1 MERKAHYALIGTFVL
16 VSLTALL
23 AFTAWLSDAQFD
35 KKYDNYE
42 ISFRGGVQGLSEGTE
57 VRFNGLKVGDITELR
72 IDPNDNNSVIV
83 DIQVVSNTPVDS
95 ESIGRMEPLGLTG
108 LNYIQIIP
116 GGPNSRLIKNSTDK
130 DPFRLKG
137 EASRIDLLLGSGGT
151 VMESSQAALA
161 RINAVMTPEAIMDF
175 HEILSNLKVIT
186 NNFVDLKVDPE
197 IFNRTMQSIE
207 QASSD
212 VSLAADAVD
221 VAAKDFDVL
230 IETDVKTVLDRSKI
244 SMEKLD
250 KTLSAIEV
258 LSKDSNQ
265 LITDGRDAINRL
277 SNSGLTDIEETIDSI
292 RRVVLGLE
300 SILINF
306 EQNPTAFIVG
316 SSEEKVELPQ

>member
-16 VSLTALL
+16 VSLAALL

-35 KKYDNYE
+35 KKFDNYE

-83 DIQVVSNTPVDS
+83 DIQVVSNTPVDF

-175 HEILSNLKVIT
+175 HEILNNLKVIT

-221 VAAKDFDVL
+221 LAAKDFDVL
-230 IETDVKTVLDRSKI
+230 IENDVRTVLDRSKI

-250 KTLSAIEV
+250 KTLVAIKA

-277 SNSGLTDIEETIDSI
+277 SNSGLTDLEETIDSI
-292 RRVVLGLE
+292 RRAVLGLE

-306 EQNPTAFIVG
+306 EQNPAAFIVG
-316 SSEEKVELPQ
+316 VSEEKVELPQ

>member
-16 VSLTALL
+16 VSLAALI
-23 AFTAWLSDAQFD
+23 AFTAWLSNAQFD
-35 KKYDNYE
+35 KKFDNYE

-83 DIQVVSNTPVDS
+83 DIQVEANTPVDF

-175 HEILSNLKVIT
+175 HEILNNLKVIT
-186 NNFVDLKVDPE
+186 SNFVDLKVDPE

>member
-16 VSLTALL
+16 VSLAALL
-23 AFTAWLSDAQFD
+23 AFTAWLSNAQFD
-35 KKYDNYE
+35 KKFDNYE

-83 DIQVVSNTPVDS
+83 DIQVEANTPIDF

-175 HEILSNLKVIT
+175 HEILNNLKVIT
-186 NNFVDLKVDPE
+186 SNFVDLKVDPE

-277 SNSGLTDIEETIDSI
+277 SNSGLTDIEETTDSI

>member
-16 VSLTALL
+16 VSLAALL
-23 AFTAWLSDAQFD
+23 AFTAWLSNAQFD
-35 KKYDNYE
+35 KKFDNYE

-83 DIQVVSNTPVDS
+83 DIQVVSNTPIDF

-116 GGPNSRLIKNSTDK
+116 GGPNSRLIKSSTDK

-175 HEILSNLKVIT
+175 HEILNNLRVIT
-186 NNFVDLKVDPE
+186 SNFVDLKVDPE

>member
-16 VSLTALL
+16 VSLAALL
-23 AFTAWLSDAQFD
+23 AFTAWLSNAQFD
-35 KKYDNYE
+35 KKFDNYE

-83 DIQVVSNTPVDS
+83 DIQVESNTPIDF

-175 HEILSNLKVIT
+175 HEILNNLRVIT
-186 NNFVDLKVDPE
+186 SNFVDLKVDPE

-221 VAAKDFDVL
+221 VAAKDFDIL

>member
-57 VRFNGLKVGDITELR
+57 VRFNGLKVGDITKLR

-83 DIQVVSNTPVDS
+83 DIQVESNTPVDF

-175 HEILSNLKVIT
+175 HEILNNLKVIT

-221 VAAKDFDVL
+221 LAAKDFDVL
-230 IETDVKTVLDRSKI
+230 IENDVRTVLDRSKI

-250 KTLSAIEV
+250 KTLVAIEA

-277 SNSGLTDIEETIDSI
+277 SNSGLTDLEETIDSI
-292 RRVVLGLE
+292 RRAVLGLE

-306 EQNPTAFIVG
+306 EQNPAAFIVG
-316 SSEEKVELPQ
+316 VSEEKVELPQ

>member
-16 VSLTALL
+16 VSLAALL
-23 AFTAWLSDAQFD
+23 AFTAWLSNAQFD
-35 KKYDNYE
+35 KKFDNYE

-83 DIQVVSNTPVDS
+83 DIQVESNTPIDF

-116 GGPNSRLIKNSTDK
+116 GGPNSRIIKNSTDK

-175 HEILSNLKVIT
+175 HEILNNLRVIT
-186 NNFVDLKVDPE
+186 SNFVDLKVDPE

>member
-83 DIQVVSNTPVDS
+83 DIQVVSNTPVDF

-175 HEILSNLKVIT
+175 HEILNNLRVIT
-186 NNFVDLKVDPE
+186 SNFVDLKVDPE

>member
-16 VSLTALL
+16 VSLAALL
-23 AFTAWLSDAQFD
+23 AFTAWLSNAQFD
-35 KKYDNYE
+35 KKFDNYE

-83 DIQVVSNTPVDS
+83 DIQVVSNTPIDF
-95 ESIGRMEPLGLTG
+95 ESVGRMEPLGLTG

-175 HEILSNLKVIT
+175 HEILNNLRVIT
-186 NNFVDLKVDPE
+186 SNFVDLKVDPE

>member
-16 VSLTALL
+16 VSLAALL

-83 DIQVVSNTPVDS
+83 DIQVVSNTPVDF

-175 HEILSNLKVIT
+175 HEILNNLKVIT

-221 VAAKDFDVL
+221 LAAKDFDVL
-230 IETDVKTVLDRSKI
+230 IENDVRTVLDRSKI

-250 KTLSAIEV
+250 KTLVAIEA

-277 SNSGLTDIEETIDSI
+277 SNSGLTDLEETIDSI
-292 RRVVLGLE
+292 RRAVLGLE

-306 EQNPTAFIVG
+306 EQNPAAFIVG
-316 SSEEKVELPQ
+316 VSEEKVELPQ

>member
-16 VSLTALL
+16 VSLAALL
-23 AFTAWLSDAQFD
+23 AFTAWLSNAQFD
-35 KKYDNYE
+35 KKFDNYE

-83 DIQVVSNTPVDS
+83 DIQVESNTPIDF

-175 HEILSNLKVIT
+175 HEILNNLRVIT
-186 NNFVDLKVDPE
+186 SNFVDLKVDPE

>member
-16 VSLTALL
+16 VSLAALL
-23 AFTAWLSDAQFD
+23 AFTAWLSNAQFD
-35 KKYDNYE
+35 KKFDNYE

-57 VRFNGLKVGDITELR
+57 VRFNGLKVGDINELR

-83 DIQVVSNTPVDS
+83 DIQVESNTPVDF
-95 ESIGRMEPLGLTG
+95 ESVGRMEPLGLTG

-175 HEILSNLKVIT
+175 HEILNNLKVIT

-221 VAAKDFDVL
+221 LAAKDFDVL
-230 IETDVKTVLDRSKI
+230 IETDVRTVLGRSKI

-250 KTLSAIEV
+250 KTLVAIEA
-258 LSKDSNQ
+258 LSKDTNQ

-277 SNSGLTDIEETIDSI
+277 SNSGLTDLEETIDSI
-292 RRVVLGLE
+292 RRAVLGLE

-316 SSEEKVELPQ
+316 VSEEKVELPQ

>member
-16 VSLTALL
+16 VSLAALL
-23 AFTAWLSDAQFD
+23 AFTAWLSNAQFD
-35 KKYDNYE
+35 KKFDNYE

-57 VRFNGLKVGDITELR
+57 VRFNGLKVGDINELR

-83 DIQVVSNTPVDS
+83 DIQVESNTPVDF
-95 ESIGRMEPLGLTG
+95 ESVGRMEPLGLTG

-175 HEILSNLKVIT
+175 HEILNNLKVIT

-221 VAAKDFDVL
+221 LAAKDFDVL
-230 IETDVKTVLDRSKI
+230 IETDVRTVLDRSKI

-250 KTLSAIEV
+250 KTLVAIEA

-277 SNSGLTDIEETIDSI
+277 SNSGLTDLEETIDSI
-292 RRVVLGLE
+292 RRAVLGLE

-306 EQNPTAFIVG
+306 EQNPTAFIAGV
-316 SSEEKVELPQ
+316 SEEKVELPQ

>member
-16 VSLTALL
+16 VSLAALL
-23 AFTAWLSDAQFD
+23 AFTAWLSNAQFD
-35 KKYDNYE
+35 KKFDNYE

-57 VRFNGLKVGDITELR
+57 VRFNGLKVGDINELR

-83 DIQVVSNTPVDS
+83 DIQVESNTPVDF
-95 ESIGRMEPLGLTG
+95 ESVGRMEPLGLTG

-175 HEILSNLKVIT
+175 HEILNNLKVIT

-221 VAAKDFDVL
+221 LAAKDFDVL
-230 IETDVKTVLDRSKI
+230 IETDVRTVLDRSKI

-250 KTLSAIEV
+250 KTLVAIEA
-258 LSKDSNQ
+258 LSKESNQ

-277 SNSGLTDIEETIDSI
+277 SNSGLTDLEETIDSI
-292 RRVVLGLE
+292 RRAVLGLE

-316 SSEEKVELPQ
+316 VSEEKVELPQ

>member
-83 DIQVVSNTPVDS
+83 DIQVESNTPVDF

-161 RINAVMTPEAIMDF
+161 RINAVMTPEAIIDF
-175 HEILSNLKVIT
+175 HEILNNLKVIT

-221 VAAKDFDVL
+221 LAAKDFDVL
-230 IETDVKTVLDRSKI
+230 IENDVRTVLERSKI

-250 KTLSAIEV
+250 KTLVAIEA
-258 LSKDSNQ
+258 LSKNSNQ

-277 SNSGLTDIEETIDSI
+277 SNSGLTDLEETIDSI
-292 RRVVLGLE
+292 RRAVLGLE

-306 EQNPTAFIVG
+306 EQNPAAFIVG
-316 SSEEKVELPQ
+316 VSEEKVELPQ

>member
-16 VSLTALL
+16 VSLAALL
-23 AFTAWLSDAQFD
+23 AFTAWLSNAQFD
-35 KKYDNYE
+35 KKFDNYE

-83 DIQVVSNTPVDS
+83 DIQVESNTPIDF

-151 VMESSQAALA
+151 VMESSQAALV

-175 HEILSNLKVIT
+175 HEILNNLRVIT
-186 NNFVDLKVDPE
+186 SNFVDLKVDPE

>member
-16 VSLTALL
+16 VSLAALL
-23 AFTAWLSDAQFD
+23 AFTAWLSNAQFD
-35 KKYDNYE
+35 KKFDNYE

-57 VRFNGLKVGDITELR
+57 VRFNGLKVGDINKLR

-83 DIQVVSNTPVDS
+83 DIQVESNTPVDF
-95 ESIGRMEPLGLTG
+95 ESVGRMEPLGLTG

-175 HEILSNLKVIT
+175 HEILNNLKVIT

-221 VAAKDFDVL
+221 LAAKDFDVL
-230 IETDVKTVLDRSKI
+230 IETDVRTVLNRSKI

-250 KTLSAIEV
+250 KTLVAIEA

-277 SNSGLTDIEETIDSI
+277 SNSGLTDLEETIDSI
-292 RRVVLGLE
+292 RRAVLGLE

-306 EQNPTAFIVG
+306 EQNPTAFIAGV
-316 SSEEKVELPQ
+316 SEEKVELPQ

>member
-1 MERKAHYALIGTFVL
+1 MERKAHYALIGTFVI
-16 VSLTALL
+16 VSLSALL

-83 DIQVVSNTPVDS
+83 DIQVVSNTPVDF

-175 HEILSNLKVIT
+175 HEILNNLKVIT

-221 VAAKDFDVL
+221 LAAKDFDVL
-230 IETDVKTVLDRSKI
+230 IENDVRTVLDRSKI

-250 KTLSAIEV
+250 KTLVAIEA

-277 SNSGLTDIEETIDSI
+277 SNSGLTDLEETIDSI
-292 RRVVLGLE
+292 RRAVLGLE

-306 EQNPTAFIVG
+306 EQNPAAFIVG
-316 SSEEKVELPQ
+316 VSEEKVELPQ

>member
-16 VSLTALL
+16 VSLAALL
-23 AFTAWLSDAQFD
+23 AFTAWLSNAQFD
-35 KKYDNYE
+35 KKFDNYE

-57 VRFNGLKVGDITELR
+57 VRFNGLKVGDINELR

-83 DIQVVSNTPVDS
+83 DIQVESNTPVDF
-95 ESIGRMEPLGLTG
+95 ESVGRMEPLGLTG

-175 HEILSNLKVIT
+175 HEILNNLKVIT

-221 VAAKDFDVL
+221 LAAKDFDVL
-230 IETDVKTVLDRSKI
+230 IETDVRTVLDRSKI

-250 KTLSAIEV
+250 KTLVAIEA

-277 SNSGLTDIEETIDSI
+277 SNSGLTDLEETIDSI
-292 RRVVLGLE
+292 RRTVLGLE

-316 SSEEKVELPQ
+316 VSEEKVELPQ

>member
-16 VSLTALL
+16 VSLAALL
-23 AFTAWLSDAQFD
+23 AFTAWLSNAQFD
-35 KKYDNYE
+35 KKFDNYE

-83 DIQVVSNTPVDS
+83 DIQVEANTPIDF

-175 HEILSNLKVIT
+175 HEILNNLRVIT
-186 NNFVDLKVDPE
+186 SNFVDLKVDPE

>member
-16 VSLTALL
+16 VSLAALL
-23 AFTAWLSDAQFD
+23 AFTAWLSNAQFD
-35 KKYDNYE
+35 KKFDNYE

-83 DIQVVSNTPVDS
+83 DIQVEANTPIDF

-175 HEILSNLKVIT
+175 HEILNNLKAIT
-186 NNFVDLKVDPE
+186 SNFVDLKVDPE

>member
-16 VSLTALL
+16 VSLAALL
-23 AFTAWLSDAQFD
+23 AFTAWLSNAQFD
-35 KKYDNYE
+35 KKFDNYE

-57 VRFNGLKVGDITELR
+57 VRFNGLKVGDISELR

-83 DIQVVSNTPVDS
+83 DIQVESNTPIDF
-95 ESIGRMEPLGLTG
+95 ESVGRMEPLGLTG

-175 HEILSNLKVIT
+175 HEILNNLRVIT
-186 NNFVDLKVDPE
+186 SNFVDLKVDPE

-250 KTLSAIEV
+250 KTLSAIEL

>member
-16 VSLTALL
+16 VSLAALL
-23 AFTAWLSDAQFD
+23 AFTAWLSNAQFD
-35 KKYDNYE
+35 KKFDNYE

-57 VRFNGLKVGDITELR
+57 VRFNGLKVGDINKLR

-83 DIQVVSNTPVDS
+83 DIQVESNTPVDF
-95 ESIGRMEPLGLTG
+95 ESVGRMEPLGLTG

-175 HEILSNLKVIT
+175 HEILNNLKVIT

-221 VAAKDFDVL
+221 LAAKDFDVL
-230 IETDVKTVLDRSKI
+230 IETDVRTVLDRSKI

-250 KTLSAIEV
+250 KTLVAIEA

-277 SNSGLTDIEETIDSI
+277 SNSGLTDLEETIDSI
-292 RRVVLGLE
+292 RRAVLGLE

-306 EQNPTAFIVG
+306 EQNPTAFIAGV
-316 SSEEKVELPQ
+316 SEEKVELPQ

>member
-16 VSLTALL
+16 VSLAALL
-23 AFTAWLSDAQFD
+23 AFTAWLSNAQFD
-35 KKYDNYE
+35 KKFDNYE

-83 DIQVVSNTPVDS
+83 DIQVESNTPIDF

-175 HEILSNLKVIT
+175 HEILNNLKVIT
-186 NNFVDLKVDPE
+186 SNFVDLKVDPE

-316 SSEEKVELPQ
+316 SSEERVELPK

>member
-16 VSLTALL
+16 VSLAALL
-23 AFTAWLSDAQFD
+23 AFTAWLSNAQFD
-35 KKYDNYE
+35 KKFDNYE

-57 VRFNGLKVGDITELR
+57 VRFNGLKVGDINKLR

-83 DIQVVSNTPVDS
+83 DIQVESNTPVDF
-95 ESIGRMEPLGLTG
+95 ESVGRMEPLGLTG

-175 HEILSNLKVIT
+175 HEILNNLKVIT

-221 VAAKDFDVL
+221 LAAKDFDVL
-230 IETDVKTVLDRSKI
+230 IETDVRTVLDRSKI

-250 KTLSAIEV
+250 KTLVAIEA

-277 SNSGLTDIEETIDSI
+277 SNSGLTDLEETIDSI
-292 RRVVLGLE
+292 RRAVLGLE

-316 SSEEKVELPQ
+316 VSEEKVELPQ

>member
-16 VSLTALL
+16 VSLAALL

-35 KKYDNYE
+35 KKFDNYE

-83 DIQVVSNTPVDS
+83 DIQVESNTPVDF
-95 ESIGRMEPLGLTG
+95 ESVGRMEPLGLTG

-175 HEILSNLKVIT
+175 HEILNNLKVIT

-221 VAAKDFDVL
+221 LAAKDFDVL
-230 IETDVKTVLDRSKI
+230 IENDVRTVLDRSKI

-250 KTLSAIEV
+250 KTLVAIEA

-277 SNSGLTDIEETIDSI
+277 SNSGLTDLEETIDSI
-292 RRVVLGLE
+292 RRAVLGLE

-306 EQNPTAFIVG
+306 EQNPAAFIVG
-316 SSEEKVELPQ
+316 VSEEKVELPQ

>member
-16 VSLTALL
+16 VSLAALL
-23 AFTAWLSDAQFD
+23 AFTAWLSNAQFD
-35 KKYDNYE
+35 KKFDNYE

-83 DIQVVSNTPVDS
+83 DIQVVSNTPIDF

-175 HEILSNLKVIT
+175 HEILNNLRVIT
-186 NNFVDLKVDPE
+186 SNFVDLKVDPE

>member
-16 VSLTALL
+16 VSLAALL
-23 AFTAWLSDAQFD
+23 AFTAWLSNAQFD
-35 KKYDNYE
+35 KKFDNYE

-83 DIQVVSNTPVDS
+83 DIQVEANTPIDF

-116 GGPNSRLIKNSTDK
+116 GGPNSLLIKNSTDK

-175 HEILSNLKVIT
+175 HEILNNLKVIT
-186 NNFVDLKVDPE
+186 SNFVDLKVDPE

>member
-16 VSLTALL
+16 VSLAALL
-23 AFTAWLSDAQFD
+23 AFTAWLSNAQFD
-35 KKYDNYE
+35 KKFDNYE

-57 VRFNGLKVGDITELR
+57 VRFNGLKVGDINELR

-83 DIQVVSNTPVDS
+83 DIQVESNTPVDF
-95 ESIGRMEPLGLTG
+95 ESVGRMEPLGLTG

-175 HEILSNLKVIT
+175 HEILNNLKVIT

-221 VAAKDFDVL
+221 LAAKDFDVL
-230 IETDVKTVLDRSKI
+230 IETDVRTVLDRSKI

-250 KTLSAIEV
+250 KTLVAIEA

-265 LITDGRDAINRL
+265 FITDGRDAINRL
-277 SNSGLTDIEETIDSI
+277 SNSGLTDLEETIDSI
-292 RRVVLGLE
+292 RRAVLGLE

-316 SSEEKVELPQ
+316 VSEEKVELPQ

>member
-16 VSLTALL
+16 VSLAALL
-23 AFTAWLSDAQFD
+23 AFTAWLSNAQFD
-35 KKYDNYE
+35 KKFDNYE

-57 VRFNGLKVGDITELR
+57 VRFNGLKVGDINELR

-83 DIQVVSNTPVDS
+83 DIQVESNTPVDF
-95 ESIGRMEPLGLTG
+95 ESVGRMEPLGLTG

-175 HEILSNLKVIT
+175 HEILNNLKVIT

-221 VAAKDFDVL
+221 LAAKDFDVL
-230 IETDVKTVLDRSKI
+230 IETDVRTVLDRSKI

-250 KTLSAIEV
+250 KTLVAIEA
-258 LSKDSNQ
+258 LSKDTNQ

-277 SNSGLTDIEETIDSI
+277 SNSGLTDLEETIDSI
-292 RRVVLGLE
+292 RRAVLGLE

-316 SSEEKVELPQ
+316 VSEEKVELPQ

>member
-16 VSLTALL
+16 VSLAALL
-23 AFTAWLSDAQFD
+23 AFTAWLSNAQFD
-35 KKYDNYE
+35 KKFDNYE

-72 IDPNDNNSVIV
+72 IDSNDNNSVIV
-83 DIQVVSNTPVDS
+83 DIQVEANTPIDF

-175 HEILSNLKVIT
+175 HEILNNLKVIT
-186 NNFVDLKVDPE
+186 SNFVDLKVDPE

>member
-1 MERKAHYALIGTFVL
+1 LA
-16 VSLTALL
+16 ALL
-23 AFTAWLSDAQFD
+23 AFTAWLSNAQFD
-35 KKYDNYE
+35 KKFDNYE

-83 DIQVVSNTPVDS
+83 DIQVESNTPIDF

-175 HEILSNLKVIT
+175 HEILNNLRVIT
-186 NNFVDLKVDPE
+186 SNFVDLKVDPE

>member
-16 VSLTALL
+16 VSLAALL
-23 AFTAWLSDAQFD
+23 AFTAWLSNAQFD
-35 KKYDNYE
+35 KKFDNYE

-83 DIQVVSNTPVDS
+83 DIQVESNTPIDF

-116 GGPNSRLIKNSTDK
+116 GGPNSRIIKNSTDK

-175 HEILSNLKVIT
+175 HEILNNLKVIT
-186 NNFVDLKVDPE
+186 SNFVDLKVDPE

>member
-1 MERKAHYALIGTFVL
+1 MERKAHYTLIGTFVL

-23 AFTAWLSDAQFD
+23 AFTAWLSDVQFD

-42 ISFRGGVQGLSEGTE
+42 VSFRGGVQGLSEGTE

-83 DIQVVSNTPVDS
+83 DIQVVSNTPVDF

-175 HEILSNLKVIT
+175 HEILNNLKVIT

-221 VAAKDFDVL
+221 LAAKDFDVL
-230 IETDVKTVLDRSKI
+230 IENDVRTVLDRSKI

-250 KTLSAIEV
+250 KTLVAIEA

-277 SNSGLTDIEETIDSI
+277 SNSGLTDLEETIDSI
-292 RRVVLGLE
+292 RRAVLGLE
-300 SILINF
+300 SILVNF
-306 EQNPTAFIVG
+306 EQNPAAFIVG
-316 SSEEKVELPQ
+316 VSEEKVELPQ

>member
-16 VSLTALL
+16 VSLAALL

-83 DIQVVSNTPVDS
+83 DIQVESNTPVDF

-175 HEILSNLKVIT
+175 HEILNNLKVIT

-221 VAAKDFDVL
+221 LAAKDFDVL
-230 IETDVKTVLDRSKI
+230 IETDVRTVLDRSKI

-250 KTLSAIEV
+250 KTLVRNRGAIKRFK
-258 LSKDSNQ
+258 S
-265 LITDGRDAINRL
+265 
-277 SNSGLTDIEETIDSI
+277 IDN
-292 RRVVLGLE
+292 GW
-300 SILINF
+300 
-306 EQNPTAFIVG
+306 P
-316 SSEEKVELPQ
+316 

>member
-16 VSLTALL
+16 LSLAALL
-23 AFTAWLSDAQFD
+23 AFTAWLSNAQFD
-35 KKYDNYE
+35 KKFDNYE

-57 VRFNGLKVGDITELR
+57 VRFNGLKVGDINELR

-83 DIQVVSNTPVDS
+83 DIQVESNTPVDF
-95 ESIGRMEPLGLTG
+95 ESVGRMEPLGLTG

-161 RINAVMTPEAIMDF
+161 RINAVMTPEAIKDF
-175 HEILSNLKVIT
+175 HEILNNLKVIT

-221 VAAKDFDVL
+221 LAVKDFDVL
-230 IETDVKTVLDRSKI
+230 IETDVRTVLDRSKI

-250 KTLSAIEV
+250 KTLVAIEA

-277 SNSGLTDIEETIDSI
+277 SNSGLTDLEETIDSI
-292 RRVVLGLE
+292 RRAVLGLE

-316 SSEEKVELPQ
+316 VSEEKVELPQ

>member
-16 VSLTALL
+16 VSLAALL
-23 AFTAWLSDAQFD
+23 AFTAWLSNAQFD
-35 KKYDNYE
+35 KKFDNYE

-83 DIQVVSNTPVDS
+83 DIQVEANTPIDF
-95 ESIGRMEPLGLTG
+95 ESVGRMEPLGLTG

-175 HEILSNLKVIT
+175 HEILNNLKVIT
-186 NNFVDLKVDPE
+186 SNFVDLKVDPE